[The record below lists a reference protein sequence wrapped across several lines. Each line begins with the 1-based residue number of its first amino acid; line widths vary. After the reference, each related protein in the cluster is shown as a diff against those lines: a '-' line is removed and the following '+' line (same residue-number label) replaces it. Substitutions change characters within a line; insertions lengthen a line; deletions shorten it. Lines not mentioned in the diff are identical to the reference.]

1 MRATASA
8 NALQNR
14 QYRRRSPGVFFLSSR
29 ASAPARG
36 PGPIL
41 RSPSMGR
48 RVWIPALAGMTCVCV
63 CSSASNK
70 RRRHPGQ
77 ASDSEREPGSSNPD
91 CATRTD
97 RGYWIPAFAGM
108 TGVSAGTRG
117 DDGSVCG
124 MIAVLCVA
132 CARMIGV

>member
-1 MRATASA
+1 
-8 NALQNR
+8 
-14 QYRRRSPGVFFLSSR
+14 
-29 ASAPARG
+29 
-36 PGPIL
+36 
-41 RSPSMGR
+41 MGR
-48 RVWIPALAGMTCVCV
+48 RVRIPAFAGMTCVCV
-63 CSSASNK
+63 LVSLKQTPPSSRN
-70 RRRHPGQ
+70 